1 MPELIIED
9 IRENFNFESSEQYNH
24 FNQMAQEFLMREL
37 MEEIN
42 SDNEN

>member
-1 MPELIIED
+1 MLELTIED
-9 IRENFNFESSEQYNH
+9 IRENFNFENSEQYNS
-24 FNQMAQEFLMREL
+24 FNQMAQDILMQEL